1 MTSVVFD
8 IVIAVAF
15 QSTFRLKMHQ
25 KKYFFYFLKNS
36 LLSSI
41 HQNDSKTLNFF
52 YFKTKKKTQILTKAR
67 LAT

>member
-1 MTSVVFD
+1 
-8 IVIAVAF
+8 VIAVAF

-36 LLSSI
+36 LLSSV
-41 HQNDSKTLNFF
+41 HQNDSKTLKKFIL
-52 YFKTKKKTQILTKAR
+52 KQKKTQILTKAR